1 MDMPI
6 LNERLPD
13 VPPVSNWRT
22 TDQDEIN
29 RRRVRAAKEAMRFS
43 NLTPEHPVFSNFSVA
58 SASAR
63 PIRWSCAA

>member
-1 MDMPI
+1 MSSIPKQARPTWPNSAAGDK
-6 LNERLPD
+6 LPE

-58 SASAR
+58 
-63 PIRWSCAA
+63 